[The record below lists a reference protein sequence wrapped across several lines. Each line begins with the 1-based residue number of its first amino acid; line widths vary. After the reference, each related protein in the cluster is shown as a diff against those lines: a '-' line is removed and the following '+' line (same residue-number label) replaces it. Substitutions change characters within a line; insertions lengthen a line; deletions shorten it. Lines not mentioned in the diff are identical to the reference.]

1 MKKIRLDQLLLNN
14 KLAESREKAQ
24 RLIRAGYVKVNDHII
39 TKPGSTFPH
48 DVSIELKKKE
58 QYVSRGGYKL
68 EKALKTFD
76 INLNNLIAL
85 DIGSSTGGFTDC
97 ILQNG
102 AKSVFAVDCGSNQLH
117 YNLRQDPRVVVMEK
131 INARYLN
138 SNLIPVVVDFCSID
152 TSFISLTKILPPL
165 KNIIKPGGIIIS
177 LIKPQFEAGKEHVE
191 KGGVVRDKHVHHA
204 VIEKIKNFGVETLGL
219 RWIDYCNSPLI
230 GPAGNIEFLAYWKI

>member
-24 RLIRAGYVKVNDHII
+24 RLIRAGYVKVNDRII

-117 YNLRQDPRVVVMEK
+117 YNLRQDPRVVVMEQT
-131 INARYLN
+131 NARYLN
-138 SNLIPVVVDFCSID
+138 SNLIPVAIDFCSID

-165 KNIIKPGGIIIS
+165 KNIIKPGGIIVS

-191 KGGVVRDKHVHHA
+191 KGGVVRDKNVHHA
-204 VIEKIKNFGVETLGL
+204 VIEKIKNFGVGTLGL
-219 RWIDYCNSPLI
+219 RWMDYCNSPLK

>member
-14 KLAESREKAQ
+14 KLSESREKAQ

-39 TKPGSTFPH
+39 TKPSSTFPH

-117 YNLRQDPRVVVMEK
+117 YNLRQDPRVVVMEQT
-131 INARYLN
+131 NARYLN
-138 SNLIPVVVDFCSID
+138 SNLIPVAVDFCSID

-165 KNIIKPGGIIIS
+165 KNIIKPEGIIVS

-191 KGGVVRDKHVHHA
+191 KGGVVRDKNVHHA
-204 VIEKIKNFGVETLGL
+204 VIEKIKNFGVGTLGL
-219 RWIDYCNSPLI
+219 RWMDYCNSPLK

>member
-24 RLIRAGYVKVNDHII
+24 RLIRAGYVKVNDRII
-39 TKPGSTFPH
+39 TKPGSTLPH

-117 YNLRQDPRVVVMEK
+117 YNLRQDPRVVVMEQT
-131 INARYLN
+131 NARYLN
-138 SNLIPVVVDFCSID
+138 SNLIPVTIDFCSID

-165 KNIIKPGGIIIS
+165 KNIIKPGGIIVS

-191 KGGVVRDKHVHHA
+191 KGGVVRDKNVHHA
-204 VIEKIKNFGVETLGL
+204 VIEKIKNFGVGTLGL
-219 RWIDYCNSPLI
+219 RWMDYCNSPLK

>member
-1 MKKIRLDQLLLNN
+1 MKKIRFDQLLLNN

-39 TKPGSTFPH
+39 TKPSSTFSH

-68 EKALKTFD
+68 EKALKTYN

-138 SNLIPVVVDFCSID
+138 SNLIPVAVDFCSID

-165 KNIIKPGGIIIS
+165 KNIIKPGGIIVS
-177 LIKPQFEAGKEHVE
+177 LIKPQFEAGKEYVE
-191 KGGVVRDKHVHHA
+191 KGGVVRDKNVHHT

-219 RWIDYCNSPLI
+219 RWMDYCNSPLK

>member
-48 DVSIELKKKE
+48 DVSIELKQKE

-76 INLNNLIAL
+76 INLSNLIAL

-138 SNLIPVVVDFCSID
+138 SNLIPVAVDFCSID

-191 KGGVVRDKHVHHA
+191 KGGVVRDKNVHHA

-219 RWIDYCNSPLI
+219 RWMDCCNSPLK

>member
-39 TKPGSTFPH
+39 TKPSSTFSH

-131 INARYLN
+131 TNARYLN
-138 SNLIPVVVDFCSID
+138 SNLIPITVDFCSID

-165 KNIIKPGGIIIS
+165 KNIIKPGGIIVS

-191 KGGVVRDKHVHHA
+191 KGGVVHDKNVHQA
-204 VIEKIKNFGVETLGL
+204 VIEKIKNFGVGTLGL
-219 RWIDYCNSPLI
+219 RWIDYCNSPLK

>member
-68 EKALKTFD
+68 EKALNTFD

-131 INARYLN
+131 TNARYLN
-138 SNLIPVVVDFCSID
+138 SNLIPVAVDFCSID

-165 KNIIKPGGIIIS
+165 KNIIKPGGIIVS

-191 KGGVVRDKHVHHA
+191 KGGVVRDKNVHHA
-204 VIEKIKNFGVETLGL
+204 VIEKIKNFGVGTLGL
-219 RWIDYCNSPLI
+219 RWMDYCNSPLK